1 MRLCSAATEGLA
13 VDTGGRSL
21 PLPIVLV
28 PHPHVRSD
36 PNVLGGSPYV
46 LGSRV
51 PVRRLWAFYR
61 SGASVERI
69 LKRYPQLGAAK
80 VFDALAF
87 AFDNEEV
94 VNADMAR
101 EDAFLA
107 RAGQKAPRKS
117 LNPVQIEL
125 PFLGSNSDT
134 PPGVASFDNMPVSA
148 HAPERPTA
156 RGTRSKR

>member
-1 MRLCSAATEGLA
+1 M
-13 VDTGGRSL
+13 

-61 SGASVERI
+61 SGASIERI
-69 LKRYPQLGAAK
+69 LKRYPQLGPAK

-94 VNADMAR
+94 IVADMAR
-101 EDAFLA
+101 EEDFLA
-107 RAGQKAPRKS
+107 RAGQKAPRKT
-117 LNPVQIEL
+117 LNPEQIEL
-125 PFLGSNSDT
+125 PFLGSTSDS
-134 PPGVASFDNMPVSA
+134 PSMPET
-148 HAPERPTA
+148 PERPAA
-156 RGTRSKR
+156 RAPRARR

>member
-1 MRLCSAATEGLA
+1 M
-13 VDTGGRSL
+13 

-61 SGASVERI
+61 SGASIERI
-69 LKRYPQLGAAK
+69 LKRYPQLGPAK

-94 VNADMAR
+94 VSADMAR
-101 EDAFLA
+101 EDEFLA
-107 RAGQKAPRKS
+107 RAGQKPPRKS
-117 LNPVQIEL
+117 LNPEQIEL

-134 PPGVASFDNMPVSA
+134 PPTTLE
-148 HAPERPTA
+148 APERPAA
-156 RGTRSKR
+156 RPRARR